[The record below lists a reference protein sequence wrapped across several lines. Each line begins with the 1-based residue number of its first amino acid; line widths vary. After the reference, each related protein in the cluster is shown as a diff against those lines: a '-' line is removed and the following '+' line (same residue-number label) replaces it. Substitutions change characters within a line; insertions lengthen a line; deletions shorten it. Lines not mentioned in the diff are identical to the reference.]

1 MDIDKIKKLKSRWID
16 TSFIL
21 GLTIPLIASLLIR
34 DWSVY
39 TGAISDF
46 GTQPATAGFW
56 PVYIT
61 VSAVGLWINGTSMIE
76 QKYEGFKSH
85 VLYYMLNA
93 SCTGLF
99 LVAIITDEF
108 KYVHF
113 IAATVFFLVY
123 MLFIFAYGFWQ
134 IKKISFKEGSF
145 SVSIAIL
152 LLLTT
157 LLAIPFTG
165 LAIFEITY
173 LALIIFWNW
182 AINRKTPV
190 TKIIG
195 FFSKVFK
202 NDK

>member
-1 MDIDKIKKLKSRWID
+1 MDIEKIKRLKSRWID

-21 GLTIPLIASLLIR
+21 GLVIPLIASFIIE

-56 PVYIT
+56 PVYI
-61 VSAVGLWINGTSMIE
+61 VISAIGLWINGTSLIE
-76 QKYEGFKSH
+76 QRYEGFKSH

-99 LVAIITDEF
+99 LVAIITEE
-108 KYVHF
+108 YRYAHGAV
-113 IAATVFFLVY
+113 AAVFFLVY
-123 MLFIFAYGFWQ
+123 MLFIFLYGLWQ
-134 IKKISFKEGSF
+134 IKKLSFKEGSF
-145 SVSIAIL
+145 SVTIGIL

-157 LLAIPFTG
+157 LLMIPFTG
-165 LAIFEITY
+165 LAMFEITY

-182 AINRKTPV
+182 AVNRKTPV
-190 TKIIG
+190 DKIIG
-195 FFSKVFK
+195 FFSRGLKK
-202 NDK
+202 